1 MPYKLRKSRNQEKY
15 WVVNKKSGHKYSKRP
30 LERSMA
36 VRQMRALYASEKSGR
51 SGMRIMGGLEGGDVD
66 SFLMASFDR
75 ERGQLPNKIIKFLEP
90 RNKENYE
97 EYKTRF
103 INFFLSQKYGLFQ
116 QDLPEKYRSNLPLF
130 AEQYWRRYF
139 NYYNQKL

>member
-51 SGMRIMGGLEGGDVD
+51 SGMRIMGGLEGGEAVD
-66 SFLMASFDR
+66 SFLMASFDQ
-75 ERGQLPNKIIKFLEP
+75 ERGQLPKNVLIFLRP
-90 RNKENYE
+90 RNGEIFE
-97 EYKTRF
+97 HYKSRF
-103 INFFLSQKYGLFQ
+103 INFFLSQKYGLFR
-116 QDLPEKYRSNLPLF
+116 QDLPVKYKSDLPRY
-130 AEQYWRRYF
+130 AHQYWTRF
-139 NYYNQKL
+139 HPH